1 MTLDDA
7 QDEFRESTNHGVYY
21 ANNYARTLIEYH
33 DEGMIG
39 NETLRNGLIEIAQRL
54 TGGVSDMGGKVE
66 VTVVSR

>member
-7 QDEFRESTNHGVYY
+7 QDEFRESTSHGVYR
-21 ANNYARTLIEYH
+21 ATNYARTLIEYH

-54 TGGVSDMGGKVE
+54 TDGVSDMGGKV
-66 VTVVSR
+66 TVNVVAA